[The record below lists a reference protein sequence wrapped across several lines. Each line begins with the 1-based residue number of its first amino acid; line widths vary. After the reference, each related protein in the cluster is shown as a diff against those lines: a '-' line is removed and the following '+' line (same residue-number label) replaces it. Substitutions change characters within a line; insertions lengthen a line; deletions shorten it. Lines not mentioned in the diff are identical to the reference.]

1 MLTLDSIVR
10 TVAEVATRESGNE
23 LVVVSPAQGK
33 YLVLN
38 QTGATVFRLLDGKMS
53 LRNIATRLG
62 ENSQVPLEKVQADVL
77 ALTEQL
83 LERGVV
89 TVS

>member
-1 MLTLDSIVR
+1 MLTLDSVVR
-10 TVAEVATRESGNE
+10 TAAGIATRESGKE

-38 QTGATVFRLLDGKMS
+38 QTGAAVFRLLDGKTS
-53 LRNIATRLG
+53 LRTIATRLG

>member
-1 MLTLDSIVR
+1 MLTLDSVVR
-10 TVAEVATRESGNE
+10 TVTGVATRESGNE

>member
-1 MLTLDSIVR
+1 MLTLDSVVR
-10 TVAEVATRESGNE
+10 TVAGVATRESGNE

-38 QTGATVFRLLDGKMS
+38 QTGATVFRLLDGKAS
-53 LRNIATRLG
+53 LQDIAMQLC
-62 ENSQVPLEKVQADVL
+62 QKHQAPLEKAQADVL
-77 ALTEQL
+77 ALVEQL

-89 TVS
+89 SES